1 MKKAMMPLLFGTTLL
16 IAGALLAGMTSAV
29 GLSTAKRA
37 TAGGA
42 SALGQAEAAA
52 EAQGSNA
59 MPTDAEIHQML
70 VERIDTMHRSVGIV
84 VGVIEPGGRRRIV
97 SYGSVDKGGA
107 PVNGETIFEIGS
119 VTKVFTS
126 LLLADMAQRGEV
138 RLDDPVAKYLP
149 AAVKMPERGG
159 KQITLVDLAT
169 HTSGLPRMP
178 NNFTPK
184 NMKNPYVDYSDEQLY
199 AFLSGYQLTRDI
211 GSKYE
216 YSNLGGGLLGFA
228 LARRAGT
235 DYEMLVRTRICDP
248 LGMSNTRIT
257 LTPEMQAR
265 LAVGH
270 DAGLMPVE
278 NWDLPAAFAGA
289 GALRS
294 DADDMLTFVAANLG
308 YVKTPLAPAMAA
320 MLAVRRPTGMPD
332 LDVALAWH
340 IATADDKEIVWH
352 NGGTGGYRT
361 FIGYD
366 AKRGVGAVVLS
377 NASTPEGVDDIGR
390 HLLDAKFQMMRPHTE
405 VKIDPKIFDGYVG
418 TYQLRPG
425 FILRVSRDGDHYI
438 TQATGQGQVEIFPES
453 DKEFFAKVVD
463 AQITFVTD
471 DKGKAT
477 ALILHQNGADI
488 RAERVEGAAAAAA
501 PAEHKQ
507 VAVDLKILDGYV
519 GMYQLAPSFAITITR
534 DGEHL
539 FEQATAQPKFE
550 IYPESEKDFFLKVVE
565 AQITFVTDDK
575 GKATAM
581 VLHQNG
587 VDHRAERVEPG
598 AAAIGPKQVSVDPK
612 IYDGYVGTYPF
623 TPNFAITITR
633 DGDHLYEQA
642 TGQGKFEIYPQ
653 SEKDFFLKVV
663 DAQITFVTDERG
675 RATELIL
682 HQNGLDQH
690 AKRSE

>member
-1 MKKAMMPLLFGTTLL
+1 MITLL
-16 IAGALLAGMTSAV
+16 IAGTTLAGMISAA
-29 GLSTAKRA
+29 GLSTARGAAARRA
-37 TAGGA
+37 AAGA
-42 SALGQAEAAA
+42 SGSRQAGAAA
-52 EAQGSNA
+52 AKESEAMA
-59 MPTDAEIHQML
+59 TDAEIHQML
-70 VERIDTMHRSVGIV
+70 VERIDTLHRGVGIV
-84 VGVIEPGGRRRIV
+84 VGVIEPGGQRRII

-119 VTKVFTS
+119 VSKVFTS
-126 LLLADMAQRGEV
+126 LLLADMVQRGEV

-149 AAVKMPERGG
+149 ATVKMPERGG

-184 NMKNPYVDYSDEQLY
+184 DMKNPYADYSDEQLY

-228 LARRAGT
+228 LARRAGMN
-235 DYEMLVRTRICDP
+235 YETLVRTRICDP
-248 LGMSNTRIT
+248 LGMNTTRIT
-257 LTPEMQAR
+257 LTPEMKAR

-270 DAGLMPVE
+270 DMELNTTA
-278 NWDLPAAFAGA
+278 NWDLPEAFAGA

-308 YVKTPLAPAMAA
+308 YVKTPLASAMAA
-320 MLAVRRPTGMPD
+320 MLTVRRPTGIPD
-332 LDVALAWH
+332 LEIALGWH

-352 NGGTGGYRT
+352 NGGTGGYRS
-361 FIGYD
+361 FIGFD
-366 AKRGVGAVVLS
+366 PKSRVGVVALS
-377 NASTPEGVDDIGR
+377 SASTPEGVDDIGR

-418 TYQLRPG
+418 TYQLKPD
-425 FILRVSRDGDHYI
+425 FLFRVSRDGDHFI

-453 DKEFFAKVVD
+453 EKEFFAKVVD

-471 DKGKAT
+471 DKGHAT
-477 ALILHQNGADI
+477 ALILHQNGMNV

-501 PAEHKQ
+501 PPEHKQ
-507 VAVDLKILDGYV
+507 VAVDPKILENYV
-519 GMYQLAPSFAITITR
+519 GTYQLAPSFTITITR
-534 DGEHL
+534 DGEQM

-550 IYPESEKDFFLKVVE
+550 IFPESEKGFFLKVVD

-575 GKATAM
+575 GRATGM
-581 VLHQNG
+581 ILHQHG
-587 VDHRAERVEPG
+587 VDHRAERIENVAGPG
-598 AAAIGPKQVSVDPK
+598 IGEHKQVSVDPK
-612 IYDGYVGTYPF
+612 IYDGYVGTYPL
-623 TPNFAITITR
+623 TPAFAITITR
-633 DGDHLYEQA
+633 DGDHLYAHA
-642 TGQGKFEIYPQ
+642 TGQAKFEIYPQ

-663 DAQITFVTDERG
+663 DAQITFVTDDKG
-675 RATELIL
+675 RATQLIL
-682 HQNGLDQH
+682 HQNGMDQH